1 VPVLSAVPV
10 LAAVEQD
17 NQAPLA
23 TNKVDLVAIDRL
35 LPREF
40 EAPEAGDRECES
52 TRSILQA

>member
-1 VPVLSAVPV
+1 VQVLSAVRV

-23 TNKVDLVAIDRL
+23 TNKVAVVAVDRL

-40 EAPEAGDRECES
+40 EASEAGDRECVS
-52 TRSILQA
+52 TRSILPA